1 MQRKF
6 LHRAFCVLSCA
17 ALAGG
22 CGKKH
27 IQTVADGPAL
37 AMPAPPSRVFSP
49 IEDEEPLAATTQ
61 PGSNTP
67 AQPPNPP
74 QQARPARPRP
84 SPAESERTEQPTTP
98 APAPTPAVETRE
110 LRAASSPADNE
121 SERKI
126 TDLMNRARQTLNNVD
141 YRVLSTGRRENYE
154 QAKEML
160 TAAEKA
166 MKERNFAYAETLA
179 DKAMKLATEL
189 LGR

>member
-1 MQRKF
+1 MQSKF

-17 ALAGG
+17 AIAGG

-37 AMPAPPSRVFSP
+37 AMPAPPSRVFAP
-49 IEDEEPLAATTQ
+49 IEDEEPLAATTKTPDTPTAAPSAPQ
-61 PGSNTP
+61 PASPT
-67 AQPPNPP
+67 
-74 QQARPARPRP
+74 RRRP
-84 SPAESERTEQPTTP
+84 SPAESERTEQPPAP
-98 APAPTPAVETRE
+98 APAPTPAIETRE

-126 TDLMNRARQTLNNVD
+126 TDLMTRARQTLNTVD
-141 YRVLSTGRRENYE
+141 YRVLSTGRRENYD